1 MRQRQLRKQ
10 GGVGRST
17 ESINP
22 TKYLLQGH
30 PSSAFLQVFFWFSKL
45 EKALWEGHSIPQQV
59 CPTQP
64 GIEGTEPGC
73 TRATAGISSRKW
85 EDLRSGENKQ
95 EKVECGW
102 SALSLHPGPGRS
114 LPARGRV
121 QLSPDSC
128 LGLQTT
134 TCGLCAPLQST
145 KVVF

>member
-1 MRQRQLRKQ
+1 MAGAQKA
-10 GGVGRST
+10 ST
-17 ESINP
+17 LQSIYYKAIP
-22 TKYLLQGH
+22 AVH
-30 PSSAFLQVFFWFSKL
+30 FSRFFFWFSKL

-73 TRATAGISSRKW
+73 TRVTDGISSRKW
-85 EDLRSGENKQ
+85 GRFKVGENKQ

-114 LPARGRV
+114 LPARGCV

-128 LGLQTT
+128 LGLRTT
-134 TCGLCAPLQST
+134 TRGLCAPLQST
-145 KVVF
+145 KVVFLVGF